1 MNPIEPPPSPTPAST
16 SNAQIIYILY
26 LVSLVVGVT
35 GIIGVIMA
43 YVYRGT
49 APDWL
54 RSHYRFQIRTFWIG
68 LLYVVLGML
77 LSTILIG
84 FLVLLFWLIW
94 LILRCVKG
102 LQQLERREPITDV
115 ETWLWPS
122 DSRLSR

>member
-1 MNPIEPPPSPTPAST
+1 MSPTDPNLSPASSAAA

-35 GIIGVIMA
+35 SIVGVIMA
-43 YVYRGT
+43 YVYRGE

-77 LSTILIG
+77 LSVVLIG
-84 FLVLLFWLIW
+84 FLLLLFWLIW

-102 LQQLERREPITDV
+102 MQQLERREPITDI
-115 ETWLWPS
+115 ETWLWP
-122 DSRLSR
+122 R